1 MYCIVLT
8 ESIMEED
15 TSHRSA
21 LDRIIA
27 LKNTNS
33 FLQWKYQWK
42 TEMYAVENMKL
53 N

>member
-15 TSHRSA
+15 TSHRST

-27 LKNTNS
+27 LKNTNY

-42 TEMYAVENMKL
+42 TEMYAAENMKL